1 MIAAST
7 VRRIQEQRV
16 YDLHMQLCAEIE
28 KAVVNAARDTR
39 TELLVQLH
47 TAMPLAPL
55 AHTSSLRLEA
65 CDYDIER
72 LQSHLENY
80 GYEIANAEY
89 ADSFIIKW

>member
-7 VRRIQEQRV
+7 VRLIQEKRV
-16 YDLHMQLCAEIE
+16 YELHAQLCAEIE

-55 AHTSSLRLEA
+55 AHTALRLEA
-65 CDYDIER
+65 YDYDIER